1 MHVLSENIQ
10 AVLVFAD
17 KADFQRASLADRR
30 CSRSSRRTGAT
41 GHGVRHARRPTRLS
55 ATDSEGRWAQ
65 TESAATWSVTRGA
78 GHARGCQELICSKTK
93 LSEARSSYQALR
105 SNKGI
110 GFKKTKT
117 SFRSHVPPIV
127 SYYAAA
133 RTAWYASHVCT
144 TYHSHHVFCCCS
156 TSCIYH

>member
-1 MHVLSENIQ
+1 MLVLSENIQ

-65 TESAATWSVTRGA
+65 TGSAATWSVTRGA
-78 GHARGCQELICSKTK
+78 GHARGCQELTCSKTK
-93 LSEARSSYQALR
+93 LTEARSSYQAFR
-105 SNKGI
+105 SKGI
-110 GFKKTKT
+110 GFKKQKRFFVLM
-117 SFRSHVPPIV
+117 SPPFS
-127 SYYAAA
+127 SYYAAV
-133 RTAWYASHVCT
+133 RTAWYASHVCA

-156 TSCIYH
+156 TSRIYH